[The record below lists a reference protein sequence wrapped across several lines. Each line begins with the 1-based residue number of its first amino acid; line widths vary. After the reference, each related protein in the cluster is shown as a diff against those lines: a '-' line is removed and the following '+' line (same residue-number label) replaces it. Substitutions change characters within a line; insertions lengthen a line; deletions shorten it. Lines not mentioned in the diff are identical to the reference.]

1 MTKLGDVFAELRK
14 LRDKLRESSRRDE
27 PAPGG
32 DRPRRNVEVRVRKT
46 QAYPGKSSKAEN
58 KHGRAPAHAG
68 QSNDWRV
75 PSKEKPEPQK
85 PDSRTAPAA
94 HKPLASPS
102 VITPQAPPPVPAP
115 APRPEEAW
123 ADVARLKIGAAEA
136 FSRDAALDVA
146 DPDNEGEPAIIGLD
160 FGTAFTKA
168 VVRFGG
174 RDYAV
179 EWDRVARLEGRD
191 KYLMPTCFSEHE
203 SGKVVL
209 GAKTAGG
216 WKTHQGIK
224 MALLQATNADSPD
237 PGAVDAAILF
247 VSQAMRYVQRWT
259 RENATRAR
267 DTRIRWRLHLGL
279 PSAVAEGPLQALF
292 LSIGSAGY
300 RMATGP
306 GPLRRSSIAGVSAE
320 SVPQVVVLPELLAQL
335 NVYHRSKQ
343 RQDDLHVL
351 VDVGAGTLDCAFFL
365 DHRTDARGDVISVLG
380 CRVERLGAHY
390 LLAALAG
397 TAGEK
402 CEWRDGDSSLD
413 DAAIAARNGDEP
425 SNIGVRR
432 EKYRGRFKKA
442 FEDSYQAAH
451 RCYRNGPVN
460 QKEQPLRVFMCGG
473 GSRIEGV
480 WRIVERNLQAQFIKL
495 DRVISFRLTDLP
507 RPEAGSFVYEGVD
520 YDRMSV
526 AHGLCETRI
535 SLGTIHW
542 DIDAEPIV
550 PRALD
555 ARDRD
560 EDR

>member
-1 MTKLGDVFAELRK
+1 MTKIGDVFKDLSKLRDELRK
-14 LRDKLRESSRRDE
+14 SGDRDE
-27 PAPGG
+27 RAGG
-32 DRPRRNVEVRVRKT
+32 PDRPQRHVEVRVRKNRD
-46 QAYPGKSSKAEN
+46 YPGKPPKA
-58 KHGRAPAHAG
+58 KDSRPPVHAG
-68 QSNDWRV
+68 RTNDWRT
-75 PSKEKPEPQK
+75 PPKKGPEPAK
-85 PDSRTAPAA
+85 PISRTPPVA
-94 HKPLASPS
+94 HKP
-102 VITPQAPPPVPAP
+102 ITPPRVIPTPVPAP
-115 APRPEEAW
+115 APTPALRTEEEW
-123 ADVARLKIGAAEA
+123 ADVGRLKIGAAEA
-136 FSRDAALDVA
+136 FSRDVALDVA
-146 DPDNEGEPAIIGLD
+146 DPDNEGELAIIGLD

-179 EWDRVARLEGRD
+179 EWGRVARLEGRD
-191 KYLMPTCFSEHE
+191 KYLMPTCFSEDE
-203 SGKVVL
+203 SGRVVL

-224 MALLQATNADSPD
+224 MALLQATNAESPD
-237 PGAVDAAILF
+237 PASVNAAILF

-267 DTRIRWRLHLGL
+267 DTRMRWRLHMGL
-279 PSAVAEGPLQALF
+279 PSAVAEGPLQSLF
-292 LSIGSAGY
+292 LSIGSVGY
-300 RMATGP
+300 RMAMAP
-306 GPLRRSSIAGVSAE
+306 GPLRRSSIAGFATQSI
-320 SVPQVVVLPELLAQL
+320 PQVAVLPELQAQL

-365 DHRTDARGDVISVLG
+365 DHKTDARGDVIAVLG

-413 DAAIAARNGDEP
+413 NAAIAARTGDEP
-425 SNIGVRR
+425 ADIDGRR
-432 EKYRGRFKKA
+432 GKYRSRFEKV
-442 FEDSYQAAH
+442 FEDSYQGAY

-460 QKEQPLRVFMCGG
+460 LKEQPLRVFMCGG

-480 WRIVERNLQAQFIKL
+480 WRIVERNLQAQFVKHG
-495 DRVISFRLTDLP
+495 RVNGFRLTELP
-507 RPEAGSFVYEGVD
+507 CPDSGSFVYDGID

-526 AHGLCETRI
+526 AHGLCETKI
-535 SLGTIHW
+535 NLGTIYW
-542 DIDAEPIV
+542 DIDGEPV
-550 PRALD
+550 VSRVRD